1 MVVAKYV
8 YIKKMKLKS
17 LDLFAGIGG
26 MRIGLEQALKR
37 LNIKHD
43 CVMASDIDKYAKET
57 YLNNFP
63 STPFIGDIS
72 ELNNVNKIKKIIPK
86 HNLLLAGFPCQPFS
100 RAGHKKGLED
110 TRGTLFYYIAKIL
123 SNKKPDAFILENVRG
138 LKEHDKGRTLEIM
151 LKVLRK
157 KYLVPDPKVLNS
169 KDFGLPQN
177 RARIFIVGIRKDLY
191 KKEFIFPI
199 GNKKKTNVG
208 QILEKRVD
216 KGFQISDR
224 LWESHVKRKER
235 NKKNGKGFGYSLF
248 DKHDPY
254 TRTLSA
260 RYNKDGSEIL
270 IKTKKNPRKLTPRE
284 CANLQG
290 FPKSFKLTVS
300 NAQSYKQFGNAVSV
314 NVVEN
319 LSKSL
324 IESLYSIKN

>member
-1 MVVAKYV
+1 M
-8 YIKKMKLKS
+8 MKVTS

-26 MRIGLEQALKR
+26 MRIGLEKALKKYQ
-37 LNIKHD
+37 LKHS

-63 STPFIGDIS
+63 ATPFIGDIS
-72 ELNNVNKIKKIIPK
+72 DLSTANKIKKIIPEHK
-86 HNLLLAGFPCQPFS
+86 ILLAGFPCQPFS

-123 SNKKPDAFILENVRG
+123 AHKKPEAFILENVRG
-138 LKEHDKGRTLEIM
+138 LKEHDKGKTLEII

-157 KYLVPDPKVLNS
+157 NYYVPDPKVLNS

-177 RARIFIVGIRKDLY
+177 RARIFFVGIKKDRY
-191 KKEFIFPI
+191 KKDFVFPV
-199 GNKKKTNVG
+199 GNKKETYVG
-208 QILEKRVD
+208 QILEKRVN
-216 KGFQISDR
+216 KRFQISDR
-224 LWESHVKRKER
+224 LWESHRKRKER

-248 DKHDPY
+248 DKNDPY

-270 IKTKKNPRKLTPRE
+270 IKTTRNPRKLTPRE

-300 NAQSYKQFGNAVSV
+300 NAQSYKQFGNAVSI

-319 LSKSL
+319 LSKCL
-324 IESLYSIKN
+324 IESLYSKKINR

>member
-1 MVVAKYV
+1 M
-8 YIKKMKLKS
+8 MKVTS

-26 MRIGLEQALKR
+26 MRIGLEKALKKYHF
-37 LNIKHD
+37 KHA
-43 CVMASDIDKYAKET
+43 CVLASDIDKYAKET

-63 STPFIGDIS
+63 DTPFIGDIS
-72 ELNNVNKIKKIIPK
+72 ELKTANKIKKIIPE
-86 HNLLLAGFPCQPFS
+86 HNILLAGFPCQPFS

-123 SNKKPDAFILENVRG
+123 SHKKPEAFILENVRG
-138 LKEHDKGRTLEIM
+138 LKEHDKGKTLEII

-157 KYLVPDPKVLNS
+157 NYYVPDPKVLNS

-177 RARIFIVGIRKDLY
+177 RARIFFVGIRKDIF
-191 KKEFIFPI
+191 KKDFVFPV
-199 GNKKKTNVG
+199 GNKKETYVG
-208 QILEKRVD
+208 QILEKRVN
-216 KGFQISDR
+216 KSFQISDR
-224 LWESHVKRKER
+224 LWESHKKRKER

-248 DKHDPY
+248 DKNDPY

-270 IKTKKNPRKLTPRE
+270 IKTTRNPRKLTPRE

-290 FPKSFKLTVS
+290 FPKTFKLTVS
-300 NAQSYKQFGNAVSV
+300 NAQSYKQFGNAVSI

-324 IESLYSIKN
+324 IESLYSKKINR

>member
-1 MVVAKYV
+1 
-8 YIKKMKLKS
+8 MKVTS

-26 MRIGLEQALKR
+26 MRIGLEKALKK
-37 LNIKHD
+37 LQIKHE
-43 CVMASDIDKYAKET
+43 CILASDIDKYARET

-72 ELNNVNKIKKIIPK
+72 EINSVFRIKKFIPN
-86 HNLLLAGFPCQPFS
+86 HNILLAGFPCQPFS
-100 RAGHKKGLED
+100 RAGHKKGLDD

-123 SNKKPDAFILENVRG
+123 ANKKPDAFILENVRG
-138 LKEHDKGRTLEIM
+138 LKEHDKGKTLEII

-157 KYLVPDPKVLNS
+157 NYFVPEPKILNS

-177 RARIFIVGIRKDLY
+177 RARIFIVGIRKGLNTN
-191 KKEFIFPI
+191 EFVFPS
-199 GNKKKTNVG
+199 GNKMKTNVG

-216 KGFQISDR
+216 KNFQISDR
-224 LWESHVKRKER
+224 LWKSHQERKER

-248 DKHDPY
+248 DANDKY
-254 TRTLSA
+254 ARTLSA

-300 NAQSYKQFGNAVSV
+300 NTQSYKQFGNAVSI
-314 NVVEN
+314 NVIED
-319 LSKSL
+319 LSKNL
-324 IESLYSIKN
+324 IQSLYLKKINR